1 MRFRILSRIFVQ
13 SVIGAISFF
22 CCFRFQFPAAPVP
35 APFLLSS
42 GRVQPLAEGYV
53 VRLLDKDG
61 YRIKRI
67 NPATQTVVLQKINSS
82 NRCFARPA
90 TEIWLPPPSSNSLS
104 VEVDCPPP
112 PAICDCSPVPPK
124 LIVDTCDV
132 AVDASLDADDSM
144 ELLVSEF
151 FSVGELN
158 KGFEEARAAA
168 NKARIE
174 CGHTFDLLCEEMT
187 LRKAKEKEIHTAKLE
202 LAGLQ
207 INIASQVVALAE
219 KDSEI
224 AALKTRL
231 SALSDENSS
240 LLQHSLQQS
249 EELSNLKLA
258 ANRVSDAHLTTEM
271 LIHQLSTY
279 AIDLDFND
287 DNLFFDV
294 LGLTPTSDV
303 TKINIHARHLLR
315 LVHPDKN
322 PSIPADVAQLI
333 PCLKEAKSILTDPQL
348 NKIYQCCGMSGVRRA
363 RRKLRTCMDCDSH
376 MSDWFE

>member
-1 MRFRILSRIFVQ
+1 M
-13 SVIGAISFF
+13 
-22 CCFRFQFPAAPVP
+22 
-35 APFLLSS
+35 
-42 GRVQPLAEGYV
+42 QPLAEGYV
-53 VRLLDKDG
+53 VRLLDKDD

-112 PAICDCSPVPPK
+112 PAICDCSPVTPK

-151 FSVGELN
+151 SSVGELN

-174 CGHTFDLLCEEMT
+174 CEHTFDLLCEEMT
-187 LRKAKEKEIHTAKLE
+187 LRKAKEKEIHEAKIE

-207 INIASQVVALAE
+207 TNIASQVVALAE

-224 AALKTRL
+224 AALKKRL

-258 ANRVSDAHLTTEM
+258 ANRVSDAHLTTDM
-271 LIHQLSTY
+271 LIYQLSTY
-279 AIDLDFND
+279 TPELDFADENI
-287 DNLFFDV
+287 FFDI
-294 LGLTPTSDV
+294 LGLPPTADV
-303 TKINIHARHLLR
+303 EKINRHARHLLR

-322 PSIPADVAQLI
+322 PSIPAEVSQLV
-333 PCLKEAKSILTDPQL
+333 PCLKEAKNVLTDPRL
-348 NKIYQCCGMSGVRRA
+348 NKVYQCCGMTGVRRA
-363 RRKLRTCMDCDSH
+363 RRNLRTCMDCDSH

>member
-1 MRFRILSRIFVQ
+1 M
-13 SVIGAISFF
+13 
-22 CCFRFQFPAAPVP
+22 
-35 APFLLSS
+35 
-42 GRVQPLAEGYV
+42 QPLAEGYV
-53 VRLLDKDG
+53 VRLLDKDD

-151 FSVGELN
+151 SSVGELN

-174 CGHTFDLLCEEMT
+174 CEHTFDLLCEEMT
-187 LRKAKEKEIHTAKLE
+187 LRKAKEKEIHEAKIE

-207 INIASQVVALAE
+207 TNIASQVVALAE

-224 AALKTRL
+224 AALKKRL

-258 ANRVSDAHLTTEM
+258 ANRVSDAHLTTDM
-271 LIHQLSTY
+271 LIYQLSTY
-279 AIDLDFND
+279 TPELDFADENI
-287 DNLFFDV
+287 FFDI
-294 LGLTPTSDV
+294 LGLPPTADV
-303 TKINIHARHLLR
+303 EKINRHARHLLR

-322 PSIPADVAQLI
+322 PSIPAEVSQLV
-333 PCLKEAKSILTDPQL
+333 PCLKEAKNVLTDPRL
-348 NKIYQCCGMSGVRRA
+348 NKVYQCCGMTGVRRA
-363 RRKLRTCMDCDSH
+363 RRNLRTCMDCDSH
-376 MSDWFE
+376 MFGLVRVIWLAGTQPFTGEGSIADSKQEMNFLILVRLHTRYIYTSIY